1 MSQTPWKR
9 PSKKLAQQSG
19 MYNTFKEGK
28 ASFGTTS
35 VKDFSELG
43 EWSRHRP
50 QLHCSYR
57 PGCFLLPAGVG
68 IYLYFKIQVRA
79 GHP

>member
-50 QLHCSYR
+50 QLHCS
-57 PGCFLLPAGVG
+57 
-68 IYLYFKIQVRA
+68 
-79 GHP
+79 